1 MKYQEAEAI
10 KLLSN
15 TYLAMR
21 VAFFNE
27 ADMLARKLGIS
38 SSTVIN
44 GISSDPRIGNYYNV
58 PSFGFGGYCL
68 PKDVKNLTTSITDG
82 NYPLFKSI
90 INAMNAYEMANG
102 TISADVDDWD
112 ISFPYTKK
120 QNTTFSG
127 SDYGVR
133 YEGTPVGNFSVS
145 AQQKAIWYGGPSGG
159 YVIDFFG
166 RPDLLA
172 KCYSSPAGNDFGER
186 VCKAFGRETTS
197 TSVAGGKVYI
207 FY

>member
-1 MKYQEAEAI
+1 MENRFYC
-10 KLLSN
+10 KLSGFTLIELLVVVLIIGI
-15 TYLAMR
+15 LAAVALPQYRIAVEKAR
-21 VAFFNE
+21 VAK
-27 ADMLARKLGIS
+27 AI
-38 SSTVIN
+38 
-44 GISSDPRIGNYYNV
+44 
-58 PSFGFGGYCL
+58 
-68 PKDVKNLTTSITDG
+68 
-82 NYPLFKSI
+82 PLFKSI

-112 ISFPYTKK
+112 ISFPYKTK
-120 QNTTFSG
+120 QAASLSG

-133 YEGTPVGNFSVS
+133 YTGTPVGNFSVS
-145 AQQKAIWYGGPSGG
+145 AVQKAIWYGGPSGG

>member
-1 MKYQEAEAI
+1 MENRSNC
-10 KLLSN
+10 KLSGFTLIELLVVVLIIGI
-15 TYLAMR
+15 LAAVALPQYRIAVEKAR
-21 VAFFNE
+21 VAK
-27 ADMLARKLGIS
+27 AI
-38 SSTVIN
+38 
-44 GISSDPRIGNYYNV
+44 
-58 PSFGFGGYCL
+58 
-68 PKDVKNLTTSITDG
+68 
-82 NYPLFKSI
+82 PLFKSI

>member
-1 MKYQEAEAI
+1 MNNMADARRGFTLIE
-10 KLLSN
+10 LLVVVLIIGI
-15 TYLAMR
+15 LAAVALPQYRIAVEKAR
-21 VAFFNE
+21 VAK
-27 ADMLARKLGIS
+27 AI
-38 SSTVIN
+38 
-44 GISSDPRIGNYYNV
+44 
-58 PSFGFGGYCL
+58 
-68 PKDVKNLTTSITDG
+68 
-82 NYPLFKSI
+82 PLFKSI
-90 INAMNAYEMANG
+90 INAMDAYEMANG

-145 AQQKAIWYGGPSGG
+145 AQQKAIWYAGPSGG

-172 KCYSSPAGNDFGER
+172 RCYAASGSDYGER
-186 VCKAFGRETTS
+186 VCKAFGRPTNTNS
-197 TSVAGGKVYI
+197 IAGTKIYI